1 MPLVFRAP
9 PCLLFDPGE
18 DHGAARQVAG
28 SEGYPADVVGEEGTV
43 GTDPR
48 EFAVEL
54 GQALKGGVDIIFVVS
69 VQQWRQPVQLVDRA
83 GQRRAGPAGPAGP
96 GGRVGP
102 GRAASEGFPG
112 RRDVTPPLMGRR
124 RANKPLTG
132 RPSRSIAPENSSPSL
147 DSV

>member
-28 SEGYPADVVGEEGTV
+28 SEGYPADVVGEERAV

-54 GQALKGGVDIIFVVS
+54 GQALKGGVNIIFVVS

-83 GQRRAGPAGPAGP
+83 GQRRARPTQQGGPRRGGGGGGSDCPPPWVP
-96 GGRVGP
+96 GCP
-102 GRAASEGFPG
+102 QTTS
-112 RRDVTPPLMGRR
+112 
-124 RANKPLTG
+124 K
-132 RPSRSIAPENSSPSL
+132 
-147 DSV
+147 